1 MLSTTSD
8 GTLAVSLLN
17 RVDGVGSWVASVH
30 KILAWVTW
38 VEILVWVAW
47 VHKNLAW
54 VAWVE
59 ILAWV
64 EWVGVGQKSSTGKCL
79 AI

>member
-1 MLSTTSD
+1 M
-8 GTLAVSLLN
+8 GQ
-17 RVDGVGSWVASVH
+17 
-30 KILAWVTW
+30 ILAWV
-38 VEILVWVAW
+38 V
-47 VHKNLAW
+47 W

-64 EWVGVGQKSSTGKCL
+64 ASVEILAWVAWFSVGKKSSMGKCL